1 MLSPKNIVVST
12 KYADDE
18 DEDEDKILVSRPTC
32 PRRLNITDH
41 LMKRWR
47 ILLIFSLWKLTT
59 VVSEDEK
66 RENDI
71 HFEHTLY
78 TVNNFSIL

>member
-32 PRRLNITDH
+32 PRGLNITDH
-41 LMKRWR
+41 LMKR
-47 ILLIFSLWKLTT
+47 
-59 VVSEDEK
+59 
-66 RENDI
+66 
-71 HFEHTLY
+71 
-78 TVNNFSIL
+78 